1 MGAESDEADTT
12 GMRFKGVRCEKR
24 SEQRVMRRYSVLG
37 ISLMDFSARE
47 GLRRAEHFL
56 QTGAL
61 NTTSYI
67 NAQSLSVASRD
78 EQVKEYLEETDL
90 MFCLEPDILEA
101 AGIASPGR
109 VREIEDRMFLREFL
123 KRLAR
128 QHDKVYLLGDTGKQ
142 AQELQEMLLNAQE
155 NLNIVDV
162 RGYEEFEYQPQR
174 LMNAMNEAAPKVIFS
189 RMTYPLDLELMHS
202 GRKFLNAE
210 LWVALPETKLKE
222 KVRTTFWRKVR
233 KKIFQKKVNEY
244 NLEKA
249 EQ

>member
-1 MGAESDEADTT
+1 MCPSGAGYFGGSDKSHTPRQGSGNRGPDVFA
-12 GMRFKGVRCEKR
+12 GVFEK
-24 SEQRVMRRYSVLG
+24 
-37 ISLMDFSARE
+37 
-47 GLRRAEHFL
+47 
-56 QTGAL
+56 
-61 NTTSYI
+61 
-67 NAQSLSVASRD
+67 
-78 EQVKEYLEETDL
+78 
-90 MFCLEPDILEA
+90 
-101 AGIASPGR
+101 
-109 VREIEDRMFLREFL
+109 
-123 KRLAR
+123 
-128 QHDKVYLLGDTGKQ
+128 TGKDSMTRFICW
-142 AQELQEMLLNAQE
+142 ATRINRRRSCRRCLLNAQE

>member
-1 MGAESDEADTT
+1 
-12 GMRFKGVRCEKR
+12 
-24 SEQRVMRRYSVLG
+24 MRRYSVLG
-37 ISLMDFSARE
+37 ISLMDVSARE

-67 NAQSLSVASRD
+67 NAQSLSMASRD

-128 QHDKVYLLGDTGKQ
+128 QHDKVYLLGDTDKQ

-162 RGYEEFEYQPQR
+162 RGYEEFEYQPQ
-174 LMNAMNEAAPKVIFS
+174 I
-189 RMTYPLDLELMHS
+189 
-202 GRKFLNAE
+202 GRASCRE
-210 LWVALPETKLKE
+210 RV
-222 KVRTTFWRKVR
+222 
-233 KKIFQKKVNEY
+233 
-244 NLEKA
+244 
-249 EQ
+249 

>member
-1 MGAESDEADTT
+1 MDQNMTL
-12 GMRFKGVRCEKR
+12 EKR
-24 SEQRVMRRYSVLG
+24 IAAELYSYQGKMSVFVDDLHG
-37 ISLMDFSARE
+37 HTVEI
-47 GLRRAEHFL
+47 
-56 QTGAL
+56 GA
-61 NTTSYI
+61 
-67 NAQSLSVASRD
+67 D
-78 EQVKEYLEETDL
+78 
-90 MFCLEPDILEA
+90 
-101 AGIASPGR
+101 
-109 VREIEDRMFLREFL
+109 
-123 KRLAR
+123 
-128 QHDKVYLLGDTGKQ
+128 
-142 AQELQEMLLNAQE
+142 
-155 NLNIVDV
+155 
-162 RGYEEFEYQPQR
+162 EEFEYQPQR

>member
-1 MGAESDEADTT
+1 
-12 GMRFKGVRCEKR
+12 
-24 SEQRVMRRYSVLG
+24 MRRYSVLG
-37 ISLMDFSARE
+37 ISLVDVSARE
-47 GLRRAEHFL
+47 GLRRAERFL

-67 NAQSLSVASRD
+67 NAQSLSIASKD

-128 QHDKVYLLGDTGKQ
+128 QHDKVYLLGDTDKQ

-174 LMNAMNEAAPKVIFS
+174 LMNAMNETA
-189 RMTYPLDLELMHS
+189 LDLELMHS

-222 KVRTTFWRKVR
+222 KTTFWRKVR
-233 KKIFQKKVNEY
+233 KKIFQKKVNVY
-244 NLEKA
+244 NQEKA

>member
-37 ISLMDFSARE
+37 ISLMDVSARE

-128 QHDKVYLLGDTGKQ
+128 QHDKVYLLGDTDKQ
-142 AQELQEMLLNAQE
+142 
-155 NLNIVDV
+155 
-162 RGYEEFEYQPQR
+162 RRSCRRCF
-174 LMNAMNEAAPKVIFS
+174 
-189 RMTYPLDLELMHS
+189 
-202 GRKFLNAE
+202 
-210 LWVALPETKLKE
+210 
-222 KVRTTFWRKVR
+222 
-233 KKIFQKKVNEY
+233 
-244 NLEKA
+244 
-249 EQ
+249 

>member
-1 MGAESDEADTT
+1 
-12 GMRFKGVRCEKR
+12 
-24 SEQRVMRRYSVLG
+24 MRRYSVLG

-67 NAQSLSVASRD
+67 NAQSLSMASRD
-78 EQVKEYLEETDL
+78 EQVK
-90 MFCLEPDILEA
+90 EPDILEA

-128 QHDKVYLLGDTGKQ
+128 QHDKVYLLGDTDKQ

>member
-1 MGAESDEADTT
+1 
-12 GMRFKGVRCEKR
+12 
-24 SEQRVMRRYSVLG
+24 MRRYSVLG
-37 ISLMDFSARE
+37 ISLMDVSARE
-47 GLRRAEHFL
+47 GLRKAEHFL

-67 NAQSLSVASRD
+67 NAQSLSMASRD

-128 QHDKVYLLGDTGKQ
+128 QHDKVYLLGDTDKQ

-162 RGYEEFEYQPQR
+162 RGYEEFEYQP
-174 LMNAMNEAAPKVIFS
+174 S

>member
-1 MGAESDEADTT
+1 
-12 GMRFKGVRCEKR
+12 
-24 SEQRVMRRYSVLG
+24 MRRYSVLG
-37 ISLMDFSARE
+37 ISLMDVSARE

-67 NAQSLSVASRD
+67 NAQSLSMASRD

-128 QHDKVYLLGDTGKQ
+128 QHDKVYLLGDTDKQ
-142 AQELQEMLLNAQE
+142 AQE